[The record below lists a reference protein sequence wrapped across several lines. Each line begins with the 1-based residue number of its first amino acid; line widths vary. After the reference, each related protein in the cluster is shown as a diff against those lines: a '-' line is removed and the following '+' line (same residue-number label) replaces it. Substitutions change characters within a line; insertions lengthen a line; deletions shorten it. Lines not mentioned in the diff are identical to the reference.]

1 MFDERTIK
9 ILDELGL
16 TPGVIDGNAKH
27 VFTTSH
33 CDELAWALHRL
44 TGHPVIVASNREHK
58 HAGVLRDD
66 DTVLDIDGA
75 EPKDAW
81 LAKCAYDSD
90 QLLPESADY
99 GLDSLPHDVT
109 DTFARAV
116 LQAASL

>member
-75 EPKDAW
+75 EPKRRLGCPSVPTIRTNCSQSPPTMGSTRDR
-81 LAKCAYDSD
+81 
-90 QLLPESADY
+90 
-99 GLDSLPHDVT
+99 T
-109 DTFARAV
+109 T
-116 LQAASL
+116 